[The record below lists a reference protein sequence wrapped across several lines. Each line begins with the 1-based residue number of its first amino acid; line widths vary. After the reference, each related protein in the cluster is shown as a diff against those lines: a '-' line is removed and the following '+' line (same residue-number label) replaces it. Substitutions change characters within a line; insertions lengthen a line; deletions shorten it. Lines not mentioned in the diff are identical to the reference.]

1 MKKSVKT
8 SDYSNYNK
16 EIKLNFVT
24 FTTHFFSVKNVIG
37 SLCSEIAFL
46 FQEKLPIIYA
56 NIRVWM
62 VDYFVLLKY
71 HNPLKNSNYTNE
83 H

>member
-8 SDYSNYNK
+8 SDYSNYSK
-16 EIKLNFVT
+16 EIKLNFAT
-24 FTTHFFSVKNVIG
+24 FITHFFSVKNVIG

-62 VDYFVLLKY
+62 MDYFVLLKY

-83 H
+83 Y